1 MLEQAQKGGLPKYY
15 RLKFDRSKMNQFLN
29 VNAKDSS
36 FKEKLNR
43 EPEENIQILIL
54 YISWQSE
61 SKLSEAEAR
70 DKLLVTLS

>member
-1 MLEQAQKGGLPKYY
+1 
-15 RLKFDRSKMNQFLN
+15 MNQFLN

-36 FKEKLNR
+36 FREKLNR

-70 DKLLVTLS
+70 DKLLVTPS